1 MNGAN
6 ELQCFYDILAAIGFS
21 LLFAIIIGVTSKAI
35 PFIKI

>member
-1 MNGAN
+1 MNGAH

-21 LLFAIIIGVTSKAI
+21 LLFGIIIALISKAI